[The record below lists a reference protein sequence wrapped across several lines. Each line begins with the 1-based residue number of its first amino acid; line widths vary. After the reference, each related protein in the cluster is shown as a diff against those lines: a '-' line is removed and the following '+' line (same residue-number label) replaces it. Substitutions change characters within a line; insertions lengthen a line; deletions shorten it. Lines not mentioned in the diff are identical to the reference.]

1 MQTQEIKMTV
11 PKPDGLFDETGKQ
24 SKVQKS
30 RPETSQQ
37 RWYTSRGKQC
47 HIFEGLKVQRD
58 Q

>member
-1 MQTQEIKMTV
+1 MTV